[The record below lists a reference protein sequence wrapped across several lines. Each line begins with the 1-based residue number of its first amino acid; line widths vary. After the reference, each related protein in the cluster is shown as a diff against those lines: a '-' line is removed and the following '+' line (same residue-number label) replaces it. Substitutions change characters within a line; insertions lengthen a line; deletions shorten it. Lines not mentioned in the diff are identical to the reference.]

1 MSHQYRTRSTSAKKT
16 PSDSTREITSNSN
29 HNSNGRSH
37 SPQDPTEINSEQRYS
52 LPGSE
57 SWQPPTSGTK
67 LQSNPSLSASSHHQ
81 GIDSIYTTSTSNF
94 NHNSFNSSTGINPFQ
109 PLSINIHFSTLYLIE
124 TTTRATVGTRS
135 TVQPQQHQQL
145 RPERLLAP
153 SVSNPQAQPPS
164 HPLYPREVPSISSI
178 SSSYQQSIINHQ
190 LVCPTPQCSTAPTV
204 SIPQPQPTSQPLYH
218 REVPSNPDALYHLPA
233 STLLI
238 LSPLAYPQLSGHE
251 RPTVSLQSKN
261 IDQPRHLDSD
271 ATASYHPYPSAYPPS
286 HSHASSSSMSPYR
299 VPMTDFDFSQPT
311 TSSNLNLRNFLPSQL
326 PPPVRTVSIFGAEH
340 LSNSPSAPPS
350 RPLLHPPRV
359 HYTQPR
365 LNRFNSSSFQRQVI
379 SSTLQHGTDQSNH
392 ECRPDQGSDMDDDS
406 ALNDGSEDYCS
417 ELDGADSG
425 DDYFSDPEPD
435 SPSPN
440 VDDNACYN
448 EPHLILCGCFM
459 DVCRSRSLVPSLPL
473 PSLVRAAV
481 ARFQSPVDS
490 FMISQLAQ
498 SSVSLLNSLYND
510 GHVIQGCRAGM
521 IYMCA
526 LTMHFLYD
534 PVAEGTKRMKHFM
547 KYQFNNAFGQ
557 ELATQDS
564 ATIKSIVMMYFKMI
578 HRSDII
584 FHSKHSILKSY
595 SDWFNGKRDQDVS
608 TRDQD
613 VSTRGRDVST
623 RGRDATVKR
632 DNYFEYHRSREGLV
646 PTPTTRSFIHD
657 EVARVDPLIIDCP
670 AANPTDI
677 AQFQADEDEFY
688 SRSVSDMTL
697 LQKLLHRRHNCCMSV
712 FRVSHNEFS
721 SERILERLDDLI
733 SILSWIVSE
742 FVHVPALHPDRDGT
756 IYVSVS
762 RYDRHPY
769 EDLLGWAYNLRL
781 LQTKE
786 HRRNEECCRH
796 YFRPSFADDTPFPF
810 HWHRWDDETRN
821 IPIEPG
827 DHAMLVPRTTN
838 EPRNWRMPLTEPR
851 TRSMTII
858 EVRANEVRNLGI
870 QVNSNFAASP
880 VFQIPLDQLS
890 TMVINAI
897 RVHHW
902 YKNHDHV
909 NEEYWQKILC
919 YLHVLYASLADYKE
933 SSRAEDFR
941 TVPRLEDFCTM
952 YVPSYAA
959 RHNSSTINPL
969 QQRRLLII
977 QRLKNSKATKVIDPA
992 APIQI
997 NPAVSILRRL
1007 FCPLSITST
1016 LGHNIMRKYIR
1027 HIYMV
1032 DDVHA
1037 VMTHCQSGGED
1048 IGDPHHPQRYLHLIL
1063 YLDRLLQF
1071 YAKQNMHPKYVVYNL
1086 HGGHFLFGQQQSRWR
1101 EYFDDLP
1108 TDTDSLRKF
1117 ITLDRLQ
1124 KISAYPIRTYA
1135 DMSDEEL
1142 TVTMQAIQQF
1152 LVEYGICFMNGPIS
1166 STEEMENYE
1175 GIPYFVG
1182 GPDTFIGFNFMRFHS
1197 HLLIFWYHDTDN
1209 LYSKEMSLLYINSYM
1224 ERLIFSID
1232 DDQLIPDAIRPW
1244 LQWAITILQKSVTI
1258 LQRYFE
1264 YSLRSYRAED
1274 KNRVTLLVWEVVL
1287 SKLDNIH
1294 GPFSSQSWNKDL
1306 LHEIRRAYIVYHSN
1320 ISYAVDTDVKILF
1333 APDWSIHNVIGS
1345 FDDSPDSSNL
1355 PSRHNTSDQRTSTVP
1370 TRITP
1375 SQLLNGTALASSNRS
1390 SQRTLLPPGLVQES
1404 SPAPVPPPAYQ
1415 PPPIHRTLTDDEK
1428 KRRVQ
1433 RNLLPPD
1440 DPPELMS
1447 DNSDDEY
1454 NRPLTYDEDPIH
1466 SSGHDV
1472 TLVPVPN
1479 PTGRPSTHE
1488 MEERSLQYATDQL
1501 RVIQDNYPSLLIDR
1515 SLTSKLQSSPVLSQP
1530 TVSSMQGLNEVRT
1543 NQASSMYNEQLERS
1557 LREARAEI
1565 RALRLQIQSPLAAP
1579 SPDPPLLAD
1588 NDKASDDESPEES
1601 PDLSSYLIPIAIPTD
1616 KIDQFARTLKQDSQ
1630 LQSFV
1635 SSQSSST
1642 MYPAIVQSIPPLPL
1656 APVVAPVVPSDPPIA
1671 SQSEVPVARRRI
1683 PPAHVD
1689 TINKRQHFPTTLHVY
1704 FDGVSYPPGMSQVE
1718 VEYLDDCIIQHCC
1731 QNNRMEKLPQ
1741 LDEQALQAIKVFQN
1755 DNLIQQLVGT
1765 HIAPSL
1771 MLEVMYNYMEGIF
1784 IVQRSTIPNSGD
1796 GLFLRPG
1803 KTLQQGILLPYP
1815 GVILSQVSTN
1825 QLVENDKLVC
1835 LRKSI
1840 YLDGSSAQVFPV
1852 SGNTYPNFLAKANES
1867 VCHNMMEANKGKII
1881 NCGMVLF
1888 EDRIPA
1894 SPMCTEIFVL
1904 YSPLTT
1910 SVQALSEE
1918 PPHRT
1923 TIKQKVLLNLFEHMD
1938 DVFLGSHFY
1947 MEENFRSNVKSYFR
1961 KIQDKEVSINFSRV
1975 LGRHTVGDND
1985 SVVRYIQACISVV
1998 DGRFMDHVKQVYPKV
2013 FKAIA
2018 SKSTITV
2025 SFNNITR
2032 GQIYLPIALLLH
2044 IHSWFYYGN
2053 YQDPVR
2059 SVEIRRQGTNHHRN
2073 MIQTMIT
2080 DNILVTSSNQL
2091 RKLLLQHGIIGFT
2104 NPRFT
2109 MENLNNSI
2117 DESTDDD
2124 SDNEED
2130 KIADLSVHG
2139 QSDDEVIISSST
2151 RSSPTPSNHRTSPVP
2166 MTTMIQD
2173 SVHVQVAPVP
2183 VSSVNAS
2190 CPPQPIFNRHEKA
2203 DEEIE
2208 IPVTPLTMQTQREN
2222 LRQDMRAILY
2232 QEGQLPLAPRYE
2244 ASQIYRTRD
2253 THHHRDRHSRE
2264 SYHDQ
2269 HSRPSFSTQE
2279 MEQGLQDYD
2288 PNILPNTI
2296 QEALRWS
2303 GTNNK
2308 TYDYYLPEDEEKQ
2321 KGNLSGHPLVKN
2333 SLDMQTQSTLYNDIM
2348 VLTTILLTFWS
2359 VDIANYHR
2367 LDRVK
2372 GDFALNDRAK
2382 IATFDTKYDGASC
2395 LYTYTGRLLQHFAQH
2410 RLPYVLLYN
2419 ILSKGTDLSG
2429 GALIEWQAQVDSAN
2443 SSLVPE
2449 DITNTLLRAPSL
2461 HCYQM
2466 RSIVEMIVDLIVF
2479 RVLIFNQL
2487 KNKTVIRQELFQL
2500 KMESNIG
2507 SVTYDGI
2514 LALSQKIIRT
2524 FRLFLLE
2531 DNVVQDLV
2539 KTLAGCIKNSGP
2551 AYAQKAADFH
2561 SAMSTRVKDF
2571 VRDQRDAF
2579 RSLDRQ
2585 EQNIRIFAVIELYCR
2600 ELQDSLRQSFNING
2614 QSLAMTSPASPSYAT
2629 ASPGKTYHTSSSF
2642 RPRGLPSPTPSFK
2655 RVNVHSASL
2664 QSQDV
2669 QHQQSHYHHISD
2681 RVDCEINQVHMFAQ
2695 AKTLRDLLD
2704 DQFEELPAGAVL
2716 TVAEGATE
2724 PTIHVQVAHVY
2735 DMDVSATTTAVIDT
2749 RYTIDKAPYD
2759 GNCTLCG
2766 DRRHDK
2772 KHCRLSSYE
2781 HPDKVNLV
2789 NYSYFSE
2796 DILMDKIQRAKDHG
2810 FLRGATQDEINWV
2823 LEKIKEL
2830 RQQRALLYAN
2840 KSVGNSNY
2848 PSRGTPPRSGSPY
2861 GYHRPPSP
2869 YERQPFHSVP
2879 TQSL

>member
-1 MSHQYRTRSTSAKKT
+1 M
-16 PSDSTREITSNSN
+16 
-29 HNSNGRSH
+29 
-37 SPQDPTEINSEQRYS
+37 
-52 LPGSE
+52 
-57 SWQPPTSGTK
+57 
-67 LQSNPSLSASSHHQ
+67 
-81 GIDSIYTTSTSNF
+81 
-94 NHNSFNSSTGINPFQ
+94 
-109 PLSINIHFSTLYLIE
+109 
-124 TTTRATVGTRS
+124 TV
-135 TVQPQQHQQL
+135 
-145 RPERLLAP
+145 
-153 SVSNPQAQPPS
+153 
-164 HPLYPREVPSISSI
+164 
-178 SSSYQQSIINHQ
+178 
-190 LVCPTPQCSTAPTV
+190 
-204 SIPQPQPTSQPLYH
+204 
-218 REVPSNPDALYHLPA
+218 
-233 STLLI
+233 
-238 LSPLAYPQLSGHE
+238 
-251 RPTVSLQSKN
+251 
-261 IDQPRHLDSD
+261 
-271 ATASYHPYPSAYPPS
+271 
-286 HSHASSSSMSPYR
+286 
-299 VPMTDFDFSQPT
+299 SQPT
-311 TSSNLNLRNFLPSQL
+311 TSSNLYLRNSLPSQRQ
-326 PPPVRTVSIFGAEH
+326 PVRTASTFGAKH
-340 LSNSPSAPPS
+340 LKSSVSAPLSRSPAPS
-350 RPLLHPPRV
+350 SDSDASEQ
-359 HYTQPR
+359 TE
-365 LNRFNSSSFQRQVI
+365 SD
-379 SSTLQHGTDQSNH
+379 DQ
-392 ECRPDQGSDMDDDS
+392 E
-406 ALNDGSEDYCS
+406 SEDADDESS
-417 ELDGADSG
+417 EPSEDH
-425 DDYFSDPEPD
+425 SDPAVYDIED
-435 SPSPN
+435 MQDCWNMTVLAFS
-440 VDDNACYN
+440 
-448 EPHLILCGCFM
+448 GCLY
-459 DVCRSRSLVPSLPL
+459 DVNRSLSLPL
-473 PSLVRAAV
+473 PVT
-481 ARFQSPVDS
+481 
-490 FMISQLAQ
+490 FMIAKAFQR
-498 SSVSLLNSLYND
+498 VVT
-510 GHVIQGCRAGM
+510 H
-521 IYMCA
+521 A
-526 LTMHFLYD
+526 L
-534 PVAEGTKRMKHFM
+534 P
-547 KYQFNNAFGQ
+547 
-557 ELATQDS
+557 
-564 ATIKSIVMMYFKMI
+564 
-578 HRSDII
+578 SDISQQAI
-584 FHSKHSILKSY
+584 KFLCDLYHDEYALKDRASMVYVCAITMTFLFQLDRRDDRQKRGFFSGFFKYGMRHELGISEEIPDEDCQQLVLSYFTAIAHSDMIMHTLHSVLAKY
-595 SDWFNGKRDQDVS
+595 AAWFNGGREAYMAALATTTLKDTLQHQLQDIHGDPFPDNFKEYEFSVHNPLQVAVQPRSYVQAPHVS
-608 TRDQD
+608 D
-613 VSTRGRDVST
+613 GP
-623 RGRDATVKR
+623 
-632 DNYFEYHRSREGLV
+632 LV
-646 PTPTTRSFIHD
+646 
-657 EVARVDPLIIDCP
+657 VDCP

-677 AQFQADEDEFY
+677 ALFIADEHGFYHRSVEDLDELTTILHQQKHCCRSISAVSYGPLRYDKANECLDDKISILAWVVSEFISIRVPYREFQPAHDRVAHDRVIQRNLHHDHMITVRVAKFNQYPYEELLARAYSLRLLHTAEHPEDCVYPCCKHFFRETFPTDTIYKQHWYRWEEDFQKDIPLSLTEHHRLLNSRAEYIHDVINDVRYLGIFIERNFQAHPTVRIQVHILMHTVNLKIPILHWLKCHDH
-688 SRSVSDMTL
+688 VSENVW
-697 LQKLLHRRHNCCMSV
+697 QKLL
-712 FRVSHNEFS
+712 
-721 SERILERLDDLI
+721 
-733 SILSWIVSE
+733 
-742 FVHVPALHPDRDGT
+742 
-756 IYVSVS
+756 
-762 RYDRHPY
+762 
-769 EDLLGWAYNLRL
+769 
-781 LQTKE
+781 
-786 HRRNEECCRH
+786 
-796 YFRPSFADDTPFPF
+796 
-810 HWHRWDDETRN
+810 
-821 IPIEPG
+821 
-827 DHAMLVPRTTN
+827 
-838 EPRNWRMPLTEPR
+838 
-851 TRSMTII
+851 
-858 EVRANEVRNLGI
+858 
-870 QVNSNFAASP
+870 
-880 VFQIPLDQLS
+880 
-890 TMVINAI
+890 
-897 RVHHW
+897 
-902 YKNHDHV
+902 
-909 NEEYWQKILC
+909 C
-919 YLHVLYASLADYKE
+919 YMYVLYFSLQHYKANFKSISLPE
-933 SSRAEDFR
+933 NMN
-941 TVPRLEDFCTM
+941 TL
-952 YVPSYAA
+952 YVPSLAV
-959 RHNSSTINPL
+959 RHSDATINPL
-969 QQRRLLII
+969 LLRRLVILPT
-977 QRLKNSKATKVIDPA
+977 LSKTSARKVYDMRSSRVVPC
-992 APIQI
+992 
-997 NPAVSILRRL
+997 VSILKRL
-1007 FCPLSITST
+1007 FCPDSI
-1016 LGHNIMRKYIR
+1016 HAAIDKNIMHYVLGIYIVR
-1027 HIYMV
+1027 
-1032 DDVHA
+1032 DVHVIA
-1037 VMTHCQSGGED
+1037 PPTPAFIRDLTHLSSST
-1048 IGDPHHPQRYLHLIL
+1048 HRYLDVILFLEDLLVHYSSNNVHPRNLVLDLLYGHCLDSASRQAWLDHLQTIKAITGENCRKHL
-1063 YLDRLLQF
+1063 VARRLRSI
-1071 YAKQNMHPKYVVYNL
+1071 K
-1086 HGGHFLFGQQQSRWR
+1086 
-1101 EYFDDLP
+1101 
-1108 TDTDSLRKF
+1108 
-1117 ITLDRLQ
+1117 
-1124 KISAYPIRTYA
+1124 AYTVGSYA
-1135 DMSDEEL
+1135 DMMDTEL
-1142 TVTMQAIQQF
+1142 QDSIKTIQQL
-1152 LVEYGICFMNGPIS
+1152 LVEYGVLFGEGPMEL
-1166 STEEMENYE
+1166 TEENDVYNAISYTPLPENQFN
-1175 GIPYFVG
+1175 IG
-1182 GPDTFIGFNFMRFHS
+1182 GFTGFNFLYFHKV
-1197 HLLIFWYHDTDN
+1197 LLKFWYYYNDG
-1209 LYSKEMSLLYINSYM
+1209 LYSDKESLNYLDDFMVKLHQLESSSMTPYM
-1224 ERLIFSID
+1224 IM
-1232 DDQLIPDAIRPW
+1232 W
-1244 LQWAITILQKSVTI
+1244 MQWAIAILEKVVDMLKQYFTSKI
-1258 LQRYFE
+1258 LE
-1264 YSLRSYRAED
+1264 YQAQD
-1274 KNRVTLLVWEVVL
+1274 KNRVTLLAWEVVL
-1287 SKLDNIH
+1287 TKFDNID
-1294 GPFSSQSWNKDL
+1294 GPLVMPWYAEL
-1306 LHEIRRAYIVYHSN
+1306 RHEVHMAYIRYHSN
-1320 ISYAVDTDVKILF
+1320 INYHVNIQVDNLFIPDNSMVSSFEDPPVSSHLKPRF
-1333 APDWSIHNVIGS
+1333 APGHIYPFDFEDQITATQLVNGTQNQSPSTSTSTAIKRMTMADLYERRRLDIEREDDPDHVQLLPSSIHFYDPNPLRNTKDINPNCLPYYIDYSSKNPFRDPVTGKVRDSFRNPPSHPLILQSVQASPLHMEVDDPHVKGGQDDTKLDVNDLKDYGSSRRSTVQSQRSPSLHQPTTVPRPSSATSLISTVMPCPHIGGGVLS
-1345 FDDSPDSSNL
+1345 GGTLSTPPRMLDHVFRINSHSVYS
-1355 PSRHNTSDQRTSTVP
+1355 TSDPAHIAHLKSGGTFESLPAATIRTST
-1370 TRITP
+1370 
-1375 SQLLNGTALASSNRS
+1375 
-1390 SQRTLLPPGLVQES
+1390 
-1404 SPAPVPPPAYQ
+1404 PVPPPAYQ

-1433 RNLLPPD
+1433 RNLLPSPQRVLGEPRYSSFATRDQVYLQQLEYTSQDRRDEAIRAMGLTMISNPPTD

-1447 DNSDDEY
+1447 DNSDDEEY

-1466 SSGHDV
+1466 SNGHDV
-1472 TLVPVPN
+1472 TLVPAPVPN

-1501 RVIQDNYPSLLIDR
+1501 RVIQDNYPSLFIER
-1515 SLTSKLQSSPVLSQP
+1515 PLTSKLPSSPVLHQS
-1530 TVSSMQGLNEVRT
+1530 TVSSMQDLNEVRI
-1543 NQASSMYNEQLERS
+1543 NQASSMYNEHVERS
-1557 LREARAEI
+1557 LREAREEI
-1565 RALRLQIQSPLAAP
+1565 RALRLQIQPPLTAP

-1588 NDKASDDESPEES
+1588 NDKESPEES

-1616 KIDQFARTLKQDSQ
+1616 KIDQFARNVKQDSQ
-1630 LQSFV
+1630 IQSFV

-1656 APVVAPVVPSDPPIA
+1656 APVVAPVVPSDPSIA
-1671 SQSEVPVARRRI
+1671 SQPEVPVARRRI
-1683 PPAHVD
+1683 QPAPVD
-1689 TINKRQHFPTTLHVY
+1689 TINKRQHFPTTLHAY
-1704 FDGVSYPPGMSQVE
+1704 FDGVGYPPGMSQVE

-1755 DNLIQQLVGT
+1755 DNLIRQLVGT

-1803 KTLQQGILLPYP
+1803 KILQQGILLPYP
-1815 GVILSQVSTN
+1815 GVILSQVSPN

-1938 DVFLGSHFY
+1938 DVFLGSRFY
-1947 MEENFRSNVKSYFR
+1947 MEERFRSNVKSYFR
-1961 KIQDKEVSINFSRV
+1961 KIQDKEDSINFYRV

-2073 MIQTMIT
+2073 MIQSMIT

-2091 RKLLLQHGIIGFT
+2091 RKLLLQHGIVGFT

-2109 MENLNNSI
+2109 LENMN
-2117 DESTDDD
+2117 TDDD

-2130 KIADLSVHG
+2130 EIADLSVHG

-2190 CPPQPIFNRHEKA
+2190 CPPQSIFNRHEKA

-2244 ASQIYRTRD
+2244 ASHIYRTRD
-2253 THHHRDRHSRE
+2253 NHHHRDRHSRE

-2308 TYDYYLPEDEEKQ
+2308 TYDYYLPEDEDKQ

-2359 VDIANYHR
+2359 VEIANYHR

-2382 IATFDTKYDGASC
+2382 IATFDTKYDGTSC
-2395 LYTYTGRLLQHFAQH
+2395 LYTYTSRLLQHFAQH

-2466 RSIVEMIVDLIVF
+2466 RSIVVMIVDLIVF

-2551 AYAQKAADFH
+2551 AYAQTAADFH
-2561 SAMSTRVKDF
+2561 SAMSTRIKDF

-2600 ELQDSLRQSFNING
+2600 DLQDSLRQSFNING

-2629 ASPGKTYHTSSSF
+2629 TSPGKTYHTSSSF

-2669 QHQQSHYHHISD
+2669 QHQQSHYHHISE

-2772 KHCRLSSYE
+2772 KHCRMSSYE
-2781 HPDKVNLV
+2781 HPEKVNLV